1 MLPAIV
7 VLLYGAVGFAVRW
20 RVAWALGPLV
30 VPAVGVVVV
39 GLWLRAHAQGVGP
52 EFTVDLHGPVVTT
65 FLKQFSAA
73 LPYLQYLFGD
83 LPAAAT
89 IPTALIVLVL
99 LAFALP
105 TFLLWRPTLGRG
117 VAVSRRVALS
127 MVAAGAWAWV
137 VPSLLTGLTQP
148 VAERASMGP
157 RLHLDPL

>member
-1 MLPAIV
+1 MTLRI
-7 VLLYGAVGFAVRW
+7 
-20 RVAWALGPLV
+20 GPR
-30 VPAVGVVVV
+30 PIRQGTD
-39 GLWLRAHAQGVGP
+39 LWLRAHAQGVGA

-73 LPYLQYLFGD
+73 LPYSQYLFGD

-89 IPTALIVLVL
+89 VPTALIVLVL

-117 VAVSRRVALS
+117 VVVSHRVALS
-127 MVAAGAWAWV
+127 MVAAGPWAWV